1 MAKNPP
7 WLRALRASLSPLSHR
22 VLQRRSR
29 GSATLPRHNRQRR
42 MREGPANCDSPK
54 IPGKARLLLLSSA
67 GSAARKRVRALQLT
81 IVIVSLLAVAA
92 GIGAYF
98 GFTGEEKAKAES
110 RRAEAESARTKQALS
125 KSDFRVNRTSRIPT
139 I

>member
-1 MAKNPP
+1 
-7 WLRALRASLSPLSHR
+7 
-22 VLQRRSR
+22 
-29 GSATLPRHNRQRR
+29 
-42 MREGPANCDSPK
+42 
-54 IPGKARLLLLSSA
+54 
-67 GSAARKRVRALQLT
+67 LT